1 MDDYPDLPAGRDD
14 LKTRT
19 YHFVA
24 GPARPWS
31 TPSCALLLTL
41 IVQVHGQHHGA
52 AAGQVQPDLGQ
63 LLAVPL
69 TDKSG
74 KPQNQPDGSPGL
86 VCPKWSTCEVDEK
99 CQWEVENPG
108 RTCNRPHYCLFC
120 QKKFKQTRK
129 HKEADCRKKT
139 ELAGTDTDQPTR

>member
-41 IVQVHGQHHGA
+41 IVQVHDQHHGA

-69 TDKSG
+69 TD
-74 KPQNQPDGSPGL
+74 PAHPLLHFTP
-86 VCPKWSTCEVDEK
+86 TAE
-99 CQWEVENPG
+99 
-108 RTCNRPHYCLFC
+108 T
-120 QKKFKQTRK
+120 FKQAASSFA
-129 HKEADCRKKT
+129 ECR
-139 ELAGTDTDQPTR
+139 RV